1 LRELDAEAVAC
12 VVCEAVGLAATPS
25 SNDYIQLYQGNRA
38 MLMASLERIQK
49 TAAEI
54 IKGVMNPSEEEAVVE
69 TSQSVTGEPVL
80 PMAA

>member
-1 LRELDAEAVAC
+1 VAC
-12 VVCEAVGLAATPS
+12 IVCEALGLQAIES
-25 SNDYIQLYQGNRA
+25 SVDYIQLYQGNRA
-38 MLMASLERIQK
+38 MLMSSLERIQK

-54 IKGVMNPSEEEAVVE
+54 IEGVMNPSEEEAVVE

>member
-1 LRELDAEAVAC
+1 
-12 VVCEAVGLAATPS
+12 
-25 SNDYIQLYQGNRA
+25 
-38 MLMASLERIQK
+38 MLMSSLERIQK

-54 IKGVMNPSEEEAVVE
+54 IEGVMNPSEEEAVVE

>member
-1 LRELDAEAVAC
+1 MAC
-12 VVCEAVGLAATPS
+12 IVCEALGLQAIES
-25 SNDYIQLYQGNRA
+25 SVDYIQLYQGNRA
-38 MLMASLERIQK
+38 MLMSSLERIQK

-54 IKGVMNPSEEEAVVE
+54 IEGVMNPSEEEAVVE

>member
-1 LRELDAEAVAC
+1 VAC
-12 VVCEAVGLAATPS
+12 IVCEALGLQVIES
-25 SNDYIQLYQGNRA
+25 SVDYIQLYQGNRA
-38 MLMASLERIQK
+38 MLMSSLERIQK

-54 IKGVMNPSEEEAVVE
+54 IEGVMNPSEEEAVVE